1 MNTVEITSAEDQ
13 EPRRLTIEPVVDFP
27 PRSVSGTPVSKEP
40 ALDLTKLC
48 SNLQTGSDLNSLLEV
63 SQLLHQSRL
72 KKSYGMSETMVM
84 LNFQLPSATDEMS
97 VSKPLTVRKGGMID
111 TTCVKDVMA
120 SCASAAEAP
129 VNWFHVNTFHYDDTL
144 KSSECPD
151 LKALLEIGEALGI
164 TSGVIKNTM
173 KNYNKGMICAE
184 SGPDCVGIA
193 FVDLVRVDS
202 MGQEV
207 PPPKHLVRTQT
218 TVVVKGQEHT
228 ETYQMGGEDE
238 ANSKVSHI
246 KTIVQQPIAIFY
258 SSKAN
263 TCLSVRTAPSGLET
277 EMRHWGGIVK
287 QLESKTSLVHK
298 KMDAAY
304 LMFLLIAEVI
314 NSIEPLLNTYGDALD
329 GLDFLFDE
337 FEPTVRRNMMS
348 RRIQK
353 DLWVIRRW
361 GWQMS
366 TTAQDL
372 AVDPWDVFTDHQ
384 EKPLKM
390 LLTQSNT
397 LAETARA
404 YIMKADSQEDFF
416 SQTQEQTTNNLLFNL
431 TIVTIGM
438 LPPQFFTG
446 VYGMNFVNKENGDPG
461 IPELMH
467 PYGYQILWGWCVH
480 IPAPRPPP
488 AQPPCIRHASRPHL
502 TCLLLLN
509 CPDAALASGCRSGS
523 S

>member
-27 PRSVSGTPVSKEP
+27 PRSVSGTQASKQTVQ
-40 ALDLTKLC
+40 DLTKLC

-72 KKSYGMSETMVM
+72 KKTYGTSETMVM
-84 LNFQLPSATDEMS
+84 LNFKLPSSTADLS

-111 TTCVKDVMA
+111 ATCVMDVMA
-120 SCASAAEAP
+120 SCAPAADAP

-144 KSSECPD
+144 RSSECPD

-173 KNYNKGMICAE
+173 KNYNKGMICAD

-207 PPPKHLVRTQT
+207 APPKHLVRAQT
-218 TVVVKGQEHT
+218 TVLVKGQEHT
-228 ETYQMGGEDE
+228 QTYQMGGEDE
-238 ANSKVSHI
+238 ETSKVSHL

-263 TCLSVRTAPSGLET
+263 TILSVRAAPSGLET
-277 EMRHWGGIVK
+277 QMCHWGGIVK
-287 QLESKTSLVHK
+287 QLEGKTSLVHK

-372 AVDPWDVFTDHQ
+372 TVDPWDVFTDHQ

-390 LLTQSNT
+390 LFTQSTT

-446 VYGMNFVNKENGDPG
+446 VYGMNFVNKETGDPG

-480 IPAPRPPP
+480 IPAL
-488 AQPPCIRHASRPHL
+488 PPCSPISPASDLP
-502 TCLLLLN
+502 
-509 CPDAALASGCRSGS
+509 S
-523 S
+523 STEWP